1 MKKRVR
7 DIEIKFY
14 VTPEENLLIE
24 QNMALLGTDNR
35 SAFLRKMA
43 IDGQVIKL
51 DLPELKEARSL
62 LRHTSDNM
70 NQLARRANANGHIY
84 YEDIS
89 DMQVSL
95 DRIWE
100 SYNTILQKLSRL
112 S

>member
-1 MKKRVR
+1 MTKRERSVPL
-7 DIEIKFY
+7 KFY
-14 VTPEENLLIE
+14 VTPEEEKLIE
-24 QNMALLGTDNR
+24 QNMALLGTENR

-51 DLPELKEARSL
+51 DLPELKEIRSL

-70 NQLARRANANGHIY
+70 NQLARRANANGRIY
-84 YEDIS
+84 NEDIA

-100 SYNTILQKLSRL
+100 DFNGILQKLSRL